1 MFCWAASHK
10 NECPQGF
17 LHFGSMCKP
26 RLTQQDHTQC
36 SNLSQFELISNI
48 RHISTVCEHTASRRK
63 NLLGPSGLFRTLM
76 TSTLWG
82 HASLCKFQTYVELT
96 RRTTFRKTCHRVLR
110 PRSSPPWFCRISDVI
125 QKLLRRVFHRK
136 NAPQCILRA

>member
-96 RRTTFRKTCHRVLR
+96 RRTTFRKTCHRVPSCSQHR
-110 PRSSPPWFCRISDVI
+110 WPGMPPVAT
-125 QKLLRRVFHRK
+125 RRNNVVLFFGFVRTK
-136 NAPQCILRA
+136 E